1 MTVHDIISITNSL
14 RNTNKLYD
22 VPTKFLKLI
31 INVVADIITDLFNE
45 CILEGHFPTELMTSR
60 LMPLYKQGSKLQMEN
75 YRPISL
81 LPTLS
86 KIFEKVLSTQY
97 LSFIDKHNLLSN
109 NQFGFRKNLNTTDA
123 ALKLVNDMVPVFQ
136 NKRYGACLF
145 VDFRK
150 AFDTLDRDIL
160 LRKLFRM
167 GVRGIGHEI
176 LNSYYKGDRKQYVHV
191 NGVSSDLLDSK
202 NGCIQGSN
210 LGPLMYILYADDL
223 NKIFDDSVQLVTF
236 ADDTVIYIKG
246 ESTHEL
252 QDKINQ
258 IVEKLI
264 DWCNNNKLCVNFE
277 KKRKLCFYLPVKSEM

>member
-1 MTVHDIISITNSL
+1 MNQITGRSRENENDVDTILLNDLKVIDKTMISNNFNEFYAEIASDIHGKIPSAKRDYITNIPINTRTIFVNPVTVHDIISITNSL

-22 VPTKFLKLI
+22 VPAKFLKLI
-31 INVVADIITDLFNE
+31 INVITDIITDLFNE

-81 LPTLS
+81 LSTLS

-160 LRKLFRM
+160 LRKLFIM
-167 GVRGIGHEI
+167 GVRGIGDEI

-210 LGPLMYILYADDL
+210 
-223 NKIFDDSVQLVTF
+223 
-236 ADDTVIYIKG
+236 
-246 ESTHEL
+246 
-252 QDKINQ
+252 
-258 IVEKLI
+258 
-264 DWCNNNKLCVNFE
+264 
-277 KKRKLCFYLPVKSEM
+277 